1 MTNYRR
7 ILELHS
13 QGYSRRS
20 IEASIHSSHQ
30 TVKAV
35 IDRAISWPLDD
46 DVTNEVLDELVCG
59 SLDSSSTPYAAINLE
74 YIHREL
80 SKKGVTLALLW
91 QEYCEAAYANGEK
104 PYMSTQFGDKYRRWA
119 RVTKATMRV
128 THKPGDTMQ
137 VDWAGGTISYYDPIT
152 GEEYKAYLFVAALPN
167 KENRVAFGAN
177 SAQPSGFEDL

>member
-20 IEASIHSSHQ
+20 IEASVHSSHQ

-35 IDRAISWPLDD
+35 IDRAQELNISWPLDD
-46 DVTNEVLDELVCG
+46 DVTNEVLDELFYG
-59 SLDSSSTPYAAINLE
+59 SRDSSSTPYAAINFE

-91 QEYCEAAYANGEK
+91 QEYCKAAYANGEK
-104 PYMSTQFGDKYRRWA
+104 P
-119 RVTKATMRV
+119 
-128 THKPGDTMQ
+128 
-137 VDWAGGTISYYDPIT
+137 
-152 GEEYKAYLFVAALPN
+152 
-167 KENRVAFGAN
+167 
-177 SAQPSGFEDL
+177 